1 MDAIRKLIDSLD
13 VPGKQVVIEA
23 IIVEVEHSKVTSL
36 GIELSTNP
44 QAFGTLGENAITALS
59 NLTNIGTHGSAAGTI
74 SSSSGVN
81 ATGSGSVLGVG
92 TDIYALIDFLIK
104 TTNAKV
110 LNQQTLWTKDNEQ
123 ANFFKGSE
131 VAFRGS
137 ESITQQT
144 TSQNINFD
152 RVGMEL
158 RARPSITPED
168 NVDMIVN
175 VEISQLTSDLVND
188 QPVRTVMET
197 TTNMIV
203 RDGQTLLLGGI
214 LFQKESMIEH
224 KLPLLG
230 DVPLVGGLFRHTEV
244 NLANS
249 EMFVF
254 MTPRVI
260 DEPNAALPEA
270 TGSREKLDE
279 IREGLNTSL
288 EGLSGRAPDDKSRGA
303 ATNETD

>member
-1 MDAIRKLIDSLD
+1 
-13 VPGKQVVIEA
+13 
-23 IIVEVEHSKVTSL
+23 
-36 GIELSTNP
+36 
-44 QAFGTLGENAITALS
+44 LGENAIVALS
-59 NLTNIGTHGSAAGTI
+59 NLTSIGTHGSAAGTI
-74 SSSSGVN
+74 SPSEGVA
-81 ATGSGSVLGVG
+81 ATGSGSVLGAG

-144 TSQNINFD
+144 TSQNIEFN

-214 LFQKESMIEH
+214 LFQKDSRIEH

-230 DVPLVGGLFRHTEV
+230 DLPLIGGLFRHTEAV
-244 NLANS
+244 LSNS

-260 DEPNAALPEA
+260 DEPTAALAEA
-270 TGSREKLDE
+270 TSSREKLDE
-279 IREGLNTSL
+279 IREGLKTSL
-288 EGLSGRAPDDKSRGA
+288 EDLSGQPPDDKSGGA
-303 ATNETD
+303 AVNEADQIQD

>member
-1 MDAIRKLIDSLD
+1 
-13 VPGKQVVIEA
+13 
-23 IIVEVEHSKVTSL
+23 
-36 GIELSTNP
+36 
-44 QAFGTLGENAITALS
+44 
-59 NLTNIGTHGSAAGTI
+59 
-74 SSSSGVN
+74 
-81 ATGSGSVLGVG
+81 
-92 TDIYALIDFLIK
+92 
-104 TTNAKV
+104 
-110 LNQQTLWTKDNEQ
+110 
-123 ANFFKGSE
+123 

-144 TSQNINFD
+144 TSQNIDFN

-158 RARPSITPED
+158 RTRPSITPED

-175 VEISQLTSDLVND
+175 IEISQLTSDLVND

-214 LFQKESMIEH
+214 LFQKDSRIEH
-224 KLPLLG
+224 KIPLLG
-230 DVPLVGGLFRHTEV
+230 DAPLVGGLFRHTEV
-244 NLANS
+244 NLTNS

-260 DEPNAALPEA
+260 DEPNTALPDA
-270 TGSREKLDE
+270 KSSKEKLDK

-288 EGLSGRAPDDKSRGA
+288 EELSGQAPDDKSRDA
-303 ATNETD
+303 ATNEADETQE

>member
-1 MDAIRKLIDSLD
+1 

-44 QAFGTLGENAITALS
+44 QAFGTLGENAIVALG
-59 NLTNIGTHGSAAGTI
+59 NLTSIGTHGSAAGTI
-74 SSSSGVN
+74 SPSRGTA
-81 ATGSGSVLGVG
+81 ATGSGAVLGVG

-144 TSQNINFD
+144 TSQNIEFN

-188 QPVRTVMET
+188 QPVRTLMET

-214 LFQKESMIEH
+214 LFQKDSKIEH

-230 DVPLVGGLFRHTEV
+230 DLPLLGGLFRHTEV
-244 NLANS
+244 ILSNN

-260 DEPNAALPEA
+260 DEPTAALPE
-270 TGSREKLDE
+270 TTSSREKLDQ
-279 IREGLNTSL
+279 IRNGLKMSL
-288 EGLSGRAPDDKSRGA
+288 QDLTGRAPDGNSPDDA
-303 ATNETD
+303 ENEADQMQE

>member
-1 MDAIRKLIDSLD
+1 VA
-13 VPGKQVVIEA
+13 
-23 IIVEVEHSKVTSL
+23 
-36 GIELSTNP
+36 
-44 QAFGTLGENAITALS
+44 
-59 NLTNIGTHGSAAGTI
+59 
-74 SSSSGVN
+74 
-81 ATGSGSVLGVG
+81 ATGSGAVLGVG

-144 TSQNINFD
+144 TSQNIEFN

-188 QPVRTVMET
+188 QPVRTLMET

-214 LFQKESMIEH
+214 LFQKDSKVEH

-230 DVPLVGGLFRHTEV
+230 DLPLIGGLFRHTEV
-244 NLANS
+244 ILSNN

-260 DEPNAALPEA
+260 DEPAAAQLE
-270 TGSREKLDE
+270 TTSSREKLDQ
-279 IREGLNTSL
+279 IRNGLKASL
-288 EGLSGRAPDDKSRGA
+288 QDLTGRAPDSNSPDAGE
-303 ATNETD
+303 NEADQTQD

>member
-1 MDAIRKLIDSLD
+1 MSLVFLPPRIKLKERAD
-13 VPGKQVVIEA
+13 PK
-23 IIVEVEHSKVTSL
+23 
-36 GIELSTNP
+36 
-44 QAFGTLGENAITALS
+44 
-59 NLTNIGTHGSAAGTI
+59 GSPP
-74 SSSSGVN
+74 
-81 ATGSGSVLGVG
+81 TGSGSVLGVG

-123 ANFFKGSE
+123 ANFFKGSK

-144 TSQNINFD
+144 TSQNIDFD

-175 VEISQLTSDLVND
+175 IEISQLTSDLVND

-214 LFQKESMIEH
+214 LFQKESTIEY

-244 NLANS
+244 MQSNS

-270 TGSREKLDE
+270 TDSQEKLDE

-288 EGLSGRAPDDKSRGA
+288 EGLSGRAPNDKS
-303 ATNETD
+303 TNETD